1 MLRNSVLLLLVGFA
15 MSCGGS
21 TPNSPSSVTSPAGS
35 AFRGETVS
43 AIDGRPI
50 GRVSIKMGAQTALSD
65 DSGNFELR
73 NLQNGSETLIVFGTS
88 IVERKKT
95 VTIPTVE
102 LSRETL
108 IPASFDLE
116 AFDEMFRGS
125 GRLQRWTS
133 APGLVILAKVM
144 QFDRNSSDDH
154 YHATSEQLTEAEVAL
169 LIEHLT
175 DGLALLTGN
184 TFSAFSTIEVDNPPS
199 GTRVNTLRPNRIVI
213 GSYRGVQSLANTIGF
228 GRWATNG
235 TSEVIGGAI
244 YLDRNYDRSSE
255 GRRLLRIHEL
265 GHALGYLHV
274 TTRPSI
280 MNPAIGPEPTEFD
293 RQGAAIAFQRLPGNE
308 SPDSDVADAPRSSTG
323 GIFGVRSLSRA
334 IWSAPIPC
342 GPYEISLQVTPS
354 LDRSVRPPQ
363 R

>member
-1 MLRNSVLLLLVGFA
+1 MLRNRVVSLLFIGFA
-15 MSCGGS
+15 ISCGGS
-21 TPNSPSSVTSPAGS
+21 SPNSPSSVTSPAGS

-50 GRVSIKMGAQTALSD
+50 GRVNIKIGSQTALSD
-65 DSGNFELR
+65 DSGNFELQ
-73 NLQNGSETLIVFGTS
+73 NLQNGNETLIVSGKS
-88 IVERKKT
+88 IVERQRT
-95 VTIPTVE
+95 VTIPTAE
-102 LSRETL
+102 LSREAL
-108 IPASFDLE
+108 IPVSFDLE
-116 AFDEMFRGS
+116 AFDEMFRGT

-133 APGLVILAKVM
+133 APALVILAKVM
-144 QFDRNSSDDH
+144 QFERTSSDDH
-154 YHATSEQLTEAEVAL
+154 YHATSEQLTEGEVAL

-184 TFSAFSTIEVDNPPS
+184 TFTAFSSIEVEHPPS
-199 GTRVNTLRPNRIVI
+199 GKRVNTLRPNTIVI

-274 TTRPSI
+274 TTRTSI

-293 RQGAAIAFQRLPGNE
+293 RQGAAIAFQRLPGNQ

-323 GIFGVRSLSRA
+323 GIFGVRSLARV
-334 IWSAPIPC
+334 IWSAPVVC
-342 GPYEISLQVTPS
+342 GP
-354 LDRSVRPPQ
+354 
-363 R
+363 

>member
-1 MLRNSVLLLLVGFA
+1 MIRNRVSLLLAGFA
-15 MSCGGS
+15 ISCGGS

-35 AFRGETVS
+35 AFRGETIS

-50 GRVSIKMGAQTALSD
+50 GRVNITIGSQTALSD
-65 DSGNFELR
+65 DSGTFELQ
-73 NLQNGSETLIVFGTS
+73 NLQNGSETLVVSATS
-88 IVERKKT
+88 IVERQRT
-95 VTIPTVE
+95 VTIPTAE
-102 LSRETL
+102 LSREAL
-108 IPASFDLE
+108 IPASFDLK
-116 AFDEMFRGS
+116 AFDEMFRGT

-133 APGLVILAKVM
+133 APALVILAKVM
-144 QFDRNSSDDH
+144 QFERISSDDH
-154 YHATSEQLTEAEVAL
+154 YPATSEELTESDVAL

-175 DGLALLTGN
+175 DGLALLTGR
-184 TFSAFSTIEVDNPPS
+184 TFTAFSSIEVEDPPS
-199 GTRVNTLRPNRIVI
+199 GKRVNTLRPNAIVI

-235 TSEVIGGAI
+235 SPEVIAGSI

-274 TTRPSI
+274 TTRTSI

-293 RQGAAIAFQRLPGNE
+293 RQGAAIAFQRMPGNQ

-323 GIFGVRSLSRA
+323 GIFGVRSLSRV
-334 IWSAPIPC
+334 IWAAPVIC
-342 GPYEISLQVTPS
+342 GP
-354 LDRSVRPPQ
+354 
-363 R
+363 